1 MLMHLVPG
9 DPAAIIA
16 GLQATPEEIEHI
28 RRQLGLDQPLINQLG
43 SWYWQLLQGNLGD
56 SILLGRSVSQSII
69 ERLPVSLSIALYALV
84 LTLVVALTSGVF
96 AAMRQNT
103 WIDQLLM
110 TIALIGVS
118 LPNFWL
124 GLMLIIL
131 FAVKLGWLPSGGY
144 VPFSESFTG
153 WLASTTLPAISL
165 ALLQMG
171 LLARITRSTML
182 EVLRQDYIRT
192 ARAKGMPPWI
202 VIGKHALK
210 NVMIPVVTVI
220 GIIFSL
226 LDRRLG
232 GDRDRLL
239 DPRRRAVCVG
249 SAILRRDYPVIQGGA
264 AGHRRHAGGRQP
276 RGRCPL
282 CLIRSA
288 GEVRQRWQVTRPR
301 PRCRDRGALGRR
313 LDRIRR
319 SRCCAGCCATAC
331 S

>member
-1 MLMHLVPG
+1 MGRYVARRLLSAIPVLFLVSLISFMLMRLVPG

-131 FAVKLGWLPSGGY
+131 FAVNLGWLPSGGY
-144 VPFSESFTG
+144 VPLSESFTG

-182 EVLRQDYIRT
+182 EVLQQDYIRT

-210 NVMIPVVTVI
+210 NVMIPVITVI

-226 LDRRLG
+226 LIGGSVVIETVYSIPGVGRL
-232 GDRDRLL
+232 
-239 DPRRRAVCVG
+239 VG
-249 SAILRRDYPVIQGGA
+249 SAILRRDYPVIQGSLLVI
-264 AGHRRHAGGRQP
+264 AGMLVFINLVVDVLYAYFDP
-276 RGRCPL
+276 R
-282 CLIRSA
+282 
-288 GEVRQRWQVTRPR
+288 VRY
-301 PRCRDRGALGRR
+301 DNDGK
-313 LDRIRR
+313 
-319 SRCCAGCCATAC
+319 
-331 S
+331 